1 MPEWEGVNLPQTP
14 PQGRY
19 LAFDFGLKR
28 IGTASG
34 QTVTRTASPIGVIQS
49 RNGVPDWD
57 AIAALMGQWQ
67 PVALVVGL
75 PFRLHDGS
83 EQLTT
88 RQARKFGQRLSGR
101 MGRPVY
107 VVAEQLSSVEA
118 QQRLEALADRTT
130 PLDAVAAQIILE
142 RFFDQLDTP

>member
-1 MPEWEGVNLPQTP
+1 MPEWDGVNLPCTP
-14 PQGRY
+14 PAGRY

-28 IGTASG
+28 IGAATG
-34 QTVTRTASPIGVIQS
+34 QTLTRTASPLGIIES
-49 RNGVPDWD
+49 HDGVPDWA
-57 AIAALMGQWQ
+57 AISELVENWQ

-75 PFRLHDGS
+75 PLRLHDSS

-107 VVAEQLSSVEA
+107 FVAEQLSSVEA
-118 QQRLEALADRTT
+118 EQRLTALHDRST